1 MRKAASPRLELHR
14 PNAACKLPRATY
26 RGFTECAARPIRS
39 HGVHR
44 RLTQEEK
51 NRVRK
56 MGEQL
61 FVQRARQTEQNEQDA
76 QRSPRSQD
84 APPPVPKQSQPQD
97 AGLDARHE
105 PHGLMSS
112 KSDPRLY
119 QNITVSASVFNC
131 GSQGSGKSHTLGCML
146 ENCLI
151 PSGANRLPRPLT
163 GIVFHYDSFTSDAGG
178 APCEAAYLSS
188 HPNIKV
194 RVLCPPTNIF
204 QIRVSV
210 SGVYST
216 STAVGKNI

>member
-1 MRKAASPRLELHR
+1 MPFDAEQLAHLKLLHR
-14 PNAACKLPRATY
+14 DNHGEGPTELTNAPI
-26 RGFTECAARPIRS
+26 FTES
-39 HGVHR
+39 VR
-44 RLTQEEK
+44 RYALSSPSKSFSQYGLLGGDAF
-51 NRVRK
+51 K
-56 MGEQL
+56 MSI
-61 FVQRARQTEQNEQDA
+61 
-76 QRSPRSQD
+76 SP
-84 APPPVPKQSQPQD
+84 QP
-97 AGLDARHE
+97 HN
-105 PHGLMSS
+105 LMSS
-112 KSDPRLY
+112 KGDPRLY
-119 QNITVSASVFNC
+119 QNITVPASVFIC

-188 HPNIKV
+188 HPDIRV

-216 STAVGKNI
+216 STVGSKNI